1 VTYQVEF
8 SRRAEKQF
16 KALPQQI
23 QNRLQSRIDTL
34 AENPRSVN
42 ATKLEGEE
50 NQYRI
55 RVGNYRIVYE
65 IQDRVFLIILLRIG
79 HRREVYRK
87 L

>member
-1 VTYQVEF
+1 MV

-16 KALPQQI
+16 KALHQQI
-23 QNRLQSRIDTL
+23 QDRLQPRIDAL
-34 AENPRSVN
+34 AENPRPVN
-42 ATKLEGEE
+42 VTKLEGEE

-65 IQDRVFLIILLRIG
+65 IQDPVLLIILLRIG

-87 L
+87 R

>member
-1 VTYQVEF
+1 MTYQVEF